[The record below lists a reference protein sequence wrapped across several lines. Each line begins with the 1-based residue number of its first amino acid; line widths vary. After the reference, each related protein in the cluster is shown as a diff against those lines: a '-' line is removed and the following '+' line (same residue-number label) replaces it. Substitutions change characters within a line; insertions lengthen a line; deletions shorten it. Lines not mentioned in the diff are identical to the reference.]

1 MRTDRGWT
9 FKTKFSNEKKK
20 KTGQKTRKRETR
32 TELLVKR
39 EIKHAMSRLTEKKQ
53 KLTKEDK

>member
-9 FKTKFSNEKKK
+9 FKNKIFKRKK

>member
-9 FKTKFSNEKKK
+9 FKIKFSNEKR